1 MPTSNDHAVKDS
13 RAERTLK
20 ADSEYLDPVAKLIK
34 QFGEL
39 MPSVL
44 VAAELGYSHNYF
56 IKKIGSQ
63 DYEHLDWVIALKP
76 ARVRKG
82 RALQYKTAA
91 VAGFMKQRG
100 LL

>member
-13 RAERTLK
+13 RAERTFK
-20 ADSEYLDPVAKLIK
+20 ASDSIDPVAKLIK
-34 QFGEL
+34 KFGDL

-44 VAAELGYSHNYF
+44 VVAELGYTHNYF

-82 RALQYKTAA
+82 RSLQYKTAV
-91 VAGFMKQRG
+91 VAGFIKQRG